1 MQVKTLAEFKS
12 EILRSKESNLADRF
26 IPTQYLLVLQ
36 PHEELN
42 NRIRQIKEDFA
53 IKYDCTIAKHS
64 RPHITLANFVQY
76 DLSES
81 RVISRLRS
89 IASQISPFKVDL
101 DGFGSFPEHTIY
113 INVSTKVKIVE
124 AVREIRQAQRL
135 MKIDQANKPYFI
147 TEPHLTIARKL
158 LPWQYEKG
166 WLELS
171 NTHFTGGFMA
181 DNMLLLKR
189 GPDREFNKYTE
200 IARFSFEG
208 KKVASAVQTKL
219 F

>member
-1 MQVKTLAEFKS
+1 MQVKTLAEFKD
-12 EILRSKESNLADRF
+12 EILRSKEATLVDSL
-26 IPTQYLLVLQ
+26 IPTQYLLVLE
-36 PHEELN
+36 PHEELY
-42 NRIRQIKEDFA
+42 NRIKVIKEEFA
-53 IKYDCTIAKHS
+53 IKFDCSTAKHS
-64 RPHITLANFVQY
+64 KPHITLANFVQY

-81 RVISRLRS
+81 RIINKLRS
-89 IASQISPFKVDL
+89 LASQISPFKVEL

-124 AVREIRQAQRL
+124 AVKEIKQAQRL

-147 TEPHLTIARKL
+147 TDPHLTIARKL

-171 NTHFTGGFMA
+171 NNHFTGGFMA
-181 DNMLLLKR
+181 NNMLLLKR
-189 GPDREFNKYTE
+189 GSDREYNKYKE

-208 KKVASAVQTKL
+208 KKATNAVQATL